1 MCGIAGILSENSNLV
16 SREKLVK
23 MTDSIVHR
31 GPDGS
36 GHWQSEDGHV
46 GFGHRRLSI
55 LDLSESGAQPM
66 HYLGRYTLTFN
77 GEIYNY
83 LEIRDKMQKIGYKF
97 RSNSDTEVLL
107 ALYDLKK
114 EACLQDL
121 DGMFAFA
128 IYDNQTR
135 EVFCARDRFGEKPFF
150 YTQFDGAF
158 YFASEMKEFWA
169 AGVARN
175 PDPEM
180 IFNYLHFDLLDNHSD
195 LGQTF
200 FKGVRK
206 LAPGNYLIWKEGK
219 FIIRKYWAINPQNQN
234 RTIGLEE
241 AKEQFRTLFIESVSR
256 RLRSDVLVG
265 SSLSG
270 GIDSSLVVC
279 VMDHLLKDHP
289 ESIQNTFSARFK
301 NFHKDEGYFI
311 QKVREKTRIT
321 SHEVYSEMDE
331 LDLVFDKICHHQE
344 EPFGSASIL
353 VQYQVYELAKK
364 MGVTV
369 LLDGQGADEI
379 LAGYHPYFTTF
390 FNEIRKKSVVAF
402 EREFAA
408 YNQLHE
414 GNTINAKISKPGLKK
429 SIMVKFPKLANKL
442 SHQILKNKLKNVFYL
457 ADDFF
462 SEYKRRTHNDFNYD
476 FGHLNSH
483 LYFSTFE
490 IGLPTLLRY
499 ADRNSMAQSR
509 EVRLPFLSHDL
520 VEFVF
525 NLPSELKIK
534 NGWTKYLMRAAFE
547 DLLPEEIA
555 WRKDKIGFEPPQKSW
570 MDSPSTQDKIRAAR
584 EILSKE
590 GILKKGVENMPI
602 QSQMAH
608 RKGDGSWNHL
618 MTANLFAK

>member
-1 MCGIAGILSENSNLV
+1 MCGIAGILSENPNLV
-16 SREKLVK
+16 SKEKLVK
-23 MTDSIVHR
+23 MTDAIIHR

-36 GHWQSEDGHV
+36 GHWISENGHV

-55 LDLSESGAQPM
+55 LDLTETGAQPM
-66 HYLGRYTLTFN
+66 HYLDRYTLTFN

-83 LEIRDKMQKIGYKF
+83 LEIKAEMVKKGYKF

-128 IYDNQTR
+128 IYDNQTE
-135 EVFCARDRFGEKPFF
+135 EVFFARDRFGEKPFF
-150 YTQFDGAF
+150 YTQFQGAF

-169 AGVARN
+169 VGVAKN

-180 IFNYLHFDLLDNHSD
+180 IFNYLHFDLLENHSD

-200 FKGVRK
+200 YKGVRK
-206 LAPGNYLIWKEGK
+206 LAPGHFLVWNKGTISIK
-219 FIIRKYWAINPQNQN
+219 KYWEINPKIQRPQ
-234 RTIGLEE
+234 IGLDE
-241 AKEQFRTLFIESVSR
+241 AKEQFRKLFMESVNR

-321 SHEVYSEMDE
+321 SHEVYSEMD
-331 LDLVFDKICHHQE
+331 DLEEVFDKICFHQE

-364 MGVTV
+364 HGVTV

-390 FNEIRKKSVVAF
+390 FNEIRKRSGNQF
-402 EREFAA
+402 EKEFAA
-408 YNQLHE
+408 YVQLHE
-414 GNTINAKISKPGLKK
+414 GNTINAKIPKPGLKQA
-429 SIMVKFPKLANKL
+429 IAANFPGLVNKVARKML
-442 SHQILKNKLKNVFYL
+442 NMKMENTSLMAK
-457 ADDFF
+457 DFF
-462 SEYKRRTHNDFNYD
+462 SEFRNHSHNDFNFD

-490 IGLPTLLRY
+490 VGLPTLLRY
-499 ADRNSMAQSR
+499 ADRNSMAHSR
-509 EVRLPFLSHDL
+509 EVRLPFLSHEL

-525 NLPSELKIK
+525 SLPSELKIK
-534 NGWTKYLMRAAFE
+534 NGWTKYLMRVAFE
-547 DLLPEEIA
+547 DLLPEEIT

-570 MDSPSTQDKIRAAR
+570 MDNPKTQEKIKSAR

-590 GILKKGVENMPI
+590 GILKKGAENLPV
-602 QSQMAH
+602 QSQVAH
-608 RKGDGSWNHL
+608 SKGDGSWNHL
-618 MTANLFAK
+618 MVANLFGN

>member
-1 MCGIAGILSENSNLV
+1 MCGIAGILSENPKLINKEL
-16 SREKLVK
+16 LVK
-23 MTDSIVHR
+23 MTDSIIHR

-36 GHWQSEDGHV
+36 GHWISDDGRI

-66 HYLGRYTLTFN
+66 HYLDRYTLTFN

-83 LEIRDKMQKIGYKF
+83 LEIKAELVKHGYSF

-107 ALYDLKK
+107 ALFDLKR
-114 EACLQDL
+114 EDCLQDL

-128 IYDNQTR
+128 LYDNQTG
-135 EVFCARDRFGEKPFF
+135 EVFCARDRFGEKPFYF
-150 YTQFDGAF
+150 TQFEDAF

-169 AGVARN
+169 VGVRKS

-206 LAPGNYLIWKEGK
+206 LAPGNYLIWKKGS
-219 FIIRKYWAINPQNQN
+219 ISVRKYWAINPLAQNN
-234 RTIGLEE
+234 SIGLEE
-241 AKEQFRTLFIESVSR
+241 AKDRFRELFIESVNR

-279 VMDHLLKDHP
+279 VIDHLLKDHP

-311 QKVREKTRIT
+311 QKVKEKTRIN

-331 LDLVFDKICHHQE
+331 LEGVFDKICYHQE

-364 MGVTV
+364 KGVTV

-390 FNEIRKKSVVAF
+390 FNEIRKRSGTKF
-402 EREFAA
+402 ENEFSA
-408 YNQLHE
+408 YRQLHE
-414 GNTINAKISKPGLKK
+414 GNTINAKIPKPGLKQAIAA
-429 SIMVKFPKLANKL
+429 SFPRLANKVGRKVL
-442 SHQILKNKLKNVFYL
+442 NNKMKNSTLM

-462 SEYKRRTHNDFNYD
+462 SAFRKFSHNDFNFD
-476 FGHLNSH
+476 LGHLNSH

-499 ADRNSMAQSR
+499 ADRNSMAHSR
-509 EVRLPFLSHDL
+509 EVRLPFLSHEL

-525 NLPSELKIK
+525 SLPSELKIK
-534 NGWTKYLMRAAFE
+534 DGWTKYLMRVAFE

-570 MDSPSTQDKIRAAR
+570 MDNPTTQEKIKASR

-590 GILKKGVENMPI
+590 GILKKGAENFPI
-602 QSQMAH
+602 ESQMAH
-608 RKGDGSWNHL
+608 TKGDGSWNHL
-618 MTANLFAK
+618 MVANLF